1 MVDLRGIYVVDNNTV
16 HNGGYHVV
24 NSEIPQTHRSTQG
37 GTQGSTHNKDNAHS
51 HYASDSQSNSLTV
64 PHYIGSK
71 PQDSAL
77 DNQDS
82 ALDNTPLNS
91 GSGAPDSSALDYGGS
106 TGSVHI
112 NGAEQLV
119 RWTLLTINSLF

>member
-1 MVDLRGIYVVDNNTV
+1 MVDLRGIYVVDNHTV

-24 NSEIPQTHRSTQG
+24 DSEIPQTHASTQG

-71 PQDSAL
+71 PQDNAI

-82 ALDNTPLNS
+82 ALDNTLLNT
-91 GSGAPDSSALDYGGS
+91 GSGAPGSAPAYGGS

-119 RWTLLTINSLF
+119 RWTLSTINPLF